1 MKNMTRRGFLKVA
14 GAGAAVA
21 GLGLVGCG
29 GGSGSA
35 ATTAAASGE
44 AAGGDVAGKTVAF
57 IPKITGNAFFESA
70 NDGAQKYAKDWGF
83 TVDYLGS
90 SSASASD
97 QVGIINQAVANG
109 VDALCIST
117 VDAAG
122 VSDALKKA
130 TDAGIVV
137 TTWDSDAQPEDRT
150 LMVSQGTPEI
160 LGQMLVDMSV
170 DGLKQRG
177 KDPSADKIT

>member
-83 TVDYLGS
+83 TV
-90 SSASASD
+90 
-97 QVGIINQAVANG
+97 
-109 VDALCIST
+109 
-117 VDAAG
+117 
-122 VSDALKKA
+122 
-130 TDAGIVV
+130 
-137 TTWDSDAQPEDRT
+137 
-150 LMVSQGTPEI
+150 EI
-160 LGQMLVDMSV
+160 GRAHV
-170 DGLKQRG
+170 
-177 KDPSADKIT
+177 